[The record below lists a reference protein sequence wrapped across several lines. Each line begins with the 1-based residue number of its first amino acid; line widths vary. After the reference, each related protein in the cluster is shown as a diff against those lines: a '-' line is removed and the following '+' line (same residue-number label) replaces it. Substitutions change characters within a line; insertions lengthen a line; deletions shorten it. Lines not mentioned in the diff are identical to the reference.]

1 MSPRLRRRDR
11 IVRIEVRI
19 ARLGQHAGELLEAEQ
34 ELDGR
39 LNGLREAAERPSGRL
54 RTRRNGRA
62 QRRAER
68 RLQSVR
74 DERETLVDDE
84 LGWIMR
90 SLQEQSQRTRMR
102 LDREL
107 GRLEPVQTEWER
119 MRRTFGTLE
128 EVLASAAIQELA
140 GQLSGE
146 LGIPEFPVR
155 EREGYERPF
164 PQGALVF

>member
-1 MSPRLRRRDR
+1 MVPRLRRRDR

-34 ELDGR
+34 ELERR
-39 LNGLREAAERPSGRL
+39 LRELREATDRPAGRL
-54 RTRRNGRA
+54 RRA
-62 QRRAER
+62 RIARSERHAER
-68 RLQSVR
+68 RLRSVR
-74 DERETLVDDE
+74 DEREALVEDE

-90 SLQEQSQRTRMR
+90 SLQQQSQRTRMR

-107 GRLEPVQTEWER
+107 GRLEPVQAEWEQ

-128 EVLASAAIQELA
+128 QVVASAAIQQLA

-155 EREGYERPF
+155 EHDGYERPF
-164 PQGALVF
+164 PHGALVF